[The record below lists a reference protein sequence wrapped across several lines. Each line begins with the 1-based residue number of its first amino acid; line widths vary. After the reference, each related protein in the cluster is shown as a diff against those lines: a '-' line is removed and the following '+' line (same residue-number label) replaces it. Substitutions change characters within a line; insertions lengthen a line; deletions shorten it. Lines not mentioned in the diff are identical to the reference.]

1 VFTAA
6 SLGCALSPSLWPLV
20 GFRLLQ
26 AAGAAALT
34 PTSLGLLINAVPPEQ
49 RAGAVRIWAAVS
61 ALAAAAGP
69 VIGGVLVQHS
79 WRLVFLVNI
88 PIGMV
93 AVVCAVRVVPDSKE
107 PASSDLPDLL
117 GSGVLAVAIGALAL
131 ALVKAPAWGWGS
143 VGVLTSLAVALAGVA
158 LFWRRSLHQRVPVI
172 DPALLR
178 VGTFAWS
185 NVTILTFSVAFAAN
199 LLLSI
204 LWMQDVWHF
213 SPLQTGFGVA
223 PGPLMVP
230 GFAILGGSL
239 ARRTGVGAVAA
250 AGCLLLACGIGLT
263 QLLIGPVPHYFTEL
277 LPGQLIGGIGV
288 GLALPTILSSGT
300 SGLPPVQAATVNMS
314 RQIGSVI
321 GISVLVALLGTPTTY
336 AAATAAFAHGRIACI
351 AACLLAIPFALGMTQ
366 RAEPP
371 EELVELV
378 VADLS
383 DA

>member
-1 VFTAA
+1 MSRSHAGQAEGASRTATPEHRRSVIVAVLTAAAFMAALDLFIVNVAFSSIGKDFHQGTANLSWVLNGYAIVYAALLIPLGRLADKYSRKGGFLIGLGVFTAA

-131 ALVKAPAWGWGS
+131 ALVKGPAWGWGS

-158 LFWRRSLHQRVPVI
+158 LF
-172 DPALLR
+172 
-178 VGTFAWS
+178 
-185 NVTILTFSVAFAAN
+185 
-199 LLLSI
+199 
-204 LWMQDVWHF
+204 
-213 SPLQTGFGVA
+213 
-223 PGPLMVP
+223 
-230 GFAILGGSL
+230 
-239 ARRTGVGAVAA
+239 
-250 AGCLLLACGIGLT
+250 
-263 QLLIGPVPHYFTEL
+263 
-277 LPGQLIGGIGV
+277 
-288 GLALPTILSSGT
+288 
-300 SGLPPVQAATVNMS
+300 
-314 RQIGSVI
+314 
-321 GISVLVALLGTPTTY
+321 
-336 AAATAAFAHGRIACI
+336 
-351 AACLLAIPFALGMTQ
+351 
-366 RAEPP
+366 
-371 EELVELV
+371 
-378 VADLS
+378 
-383 DA
+383 